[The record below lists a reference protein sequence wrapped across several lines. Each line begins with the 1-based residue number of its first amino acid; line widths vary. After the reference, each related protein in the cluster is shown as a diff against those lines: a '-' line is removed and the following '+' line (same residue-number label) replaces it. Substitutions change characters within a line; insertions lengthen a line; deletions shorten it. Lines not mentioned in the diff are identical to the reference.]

1 MDNINNKEFI
11 LAKLD
16 AMLISRKESS
26 PEKSYVASLYKKGNE
41 YINGKVLEE
50 TNELIEAVNKKDKNH
65 IIHEAADLWFHSL
78 VSLSFNGISSKDI
91 LAELNARFGLSGL
104 EEKKLRNKWGDRML
118 SGISPWSILLI
129 LIIVVVLFG
138 TKKLRNVGSDL
149 GSAIKSF
156 KKSSKEDNDDKSVVR
171 KTSAKEKK

>member
-1 MDNINNKEFI
+1 
-11 LAKLD
+11 
-16 AMLISRKESS
+16 
-26 PEKSYVASLYKKGNE
+26 
-41 YINGKVLEE
+41 
-50 TNELIEAVNKKDKNH
+50 
-65 IIHEAADLWFHSL
+65 
-78 VSLSFNGISSKDI
+78 
-91 LAELNARFGLSGL
+91 
-104 EEKKLRNKWGDRML
+104 ML

-171 KTSAKEKK
+171 KTSVKEKK

>member
-1 MDNINNKEFI
+1 
-11 LAKLD
+11 
-16 AMLISRKESS
+16 
-26 PEKSYVASLYKKGNE
+26 
-41 YINGKVLEE
+41 
-50 TNELIEAVNKKDKNH
+50 
-65 IIHEAADLWFHSL
+65 
-78 VSLSFNGISSKDI
+78 
-91 LAELNARFGLSGL
+91 
-104 EEKKLRNKWGDRML
+104 ML

-129 LIIVVVLFG
+129 LIIVVILFG